1 MIVDK
6 KNEVFVEG
14 GWRDDDFN
22 ELIESIEQKKEVD

>member
-1 MIVDK
+1 MIVEK

-22 ELIESIEQKKEVD
+22 ELIEEIEKEDD

>member
-22 ELIESIEQKKEVD
+22 ELIEEIEKGDD

>member
-22 ELIESIEQKKEVD
+22 ELIEEIEKEDD

>member
-6 KNEVFVEG
+6 KTEVFVEG

-22 ELIESIEQKKEVD
+22 ELIEEIEKEDD

>member
-1 MIVDK
+1 MIVEK

-22 ELIESIEQKKEVD
+22 ELIEEIEKGDD